1 MEIENGAK
9 NIQINNSEGLLLD
22 EKNNNIE
29 IKVKE
34 NLSNKK
40 ERKLGNI
47 PDFFSNIEK
56 RPNSSIYRKNN
67 KLKKNQKIKNKVLEI
82 KPSLETIDTSSKD
95 VSLKKDK
102 LIDYSKYQLFNE
114 ENKKLI
120 TTRKE
125 WPGDNYFSLKG
136 NMLLGPCSFRPTLL
150 SFLAITIPVFLFLIF
165 NSDFISKKISAIIP
179 TLIFLL
185 YVITSYFLIIV
196 SFSDPG
202 IIFRFPLKNNIIEDK
217 KERRIFQLGY
227 INRYKYC
234 SSCLIMRPIRSTHCG
249 DCNNCVE
256 KFDHHCPWIG
266 SCVGKRNYKY
276 FFLFLLSLNILIFL
290 IVIFCLYHIIKRISE
305 LIQKNN
311 KSLNKIN
318 NITAYSLTDVI
329 MSLYLIIFEGIS
341 MIFVTGLLVYHYKL
355 IVRNMTTKEE
365 IKSYFENPTGNPFNR
380 NNKYINMK
388 NSLFPLKQTKSILNI
403 FKQGFFKI
411 INNDIDVIDNK
422 KLDSINM
429 KEKPDINGN
438 NNINV
443 NVNINNY
450 IEKNDNTI
458 EKDDNTEISI
468 KKENKNKDN
477 KDNKKHK
484 KIRSSIPSSKKND
497 ELIEKKILKEKI
509 NNDDTNNNNEVGR
522 NIIIRRNSNRVS
534 DCSENIT
541 NDSIEKKIPNFKTN
555 LDDGNGNGNENI
567 NNYDNNG

>member
-403 FKQGFFKI
+403 FKQGFYKI
-411 INNDIDVIDNK
+411 INNDIDVTDNK

-468 KKENKNKDN
+468 KEENKN

-522 NIIIRRNSNRVS
+522 NIIIRRTSNRVS

-555 LDDGNGNGNENI
+555 LDDGNGNGNQNI

>member
-388 NSLFPLKQTKSILNI
+388 NS
-403 FKQGFFKI
+403 
-411 INNDIDVIDNK
+411 
-422 KLDSINM
+422 
-429 KEKPDINGN
+429 
-438 NNINV
+438 
-443 NVNINNY
+443 
-450 IEKNDNTI
+450 
-458 EKDDNTEISI
+458 
-468 KKENKNKDN
+468 N

-555 LDDGNGNGNENI
+555 LDDGNGNGNQNI